1 MQVRDIMVMFL
12 SVIGLLHN
20 AKKIMLPWYASAEPL
35 ECDDDDLSRSCLR
48 NFTLSSSLHFRDIF
62 RCRLMLTKREYKCP
76 ISMFYLVRG
85 KSCLLACIVA
95 TRASRRR
102 TGVY

>member
-35 ECDDDDLSRSCLR
+35 ECDDDDLSRSYLR
-48 NFTLSSSLHFRDIF
+48 NSILSWCSQFL
-62 RCRLMLTKREYKCP
+62 RCSPLKTNAHETSVQVTDFDLLLGAWKILPSRMY
-76 ISMFYLVRG
+76 RG
-85 KSCLLACIVA
+85 
-95 TRASRRR
+95 
-102 TGVY
+102 Y